1 MASLPQNMRKGV
13 KYYVALKK
21 GMIVGRYEGL
31 NYDGSYMFLSDGE
44 IRIVPRKNVVGV
56 SAAKS

>member
-21 GMIVGRYEGL
+21 GMIVGRYEG
-31 NYDGSYMFLSDGE
+31 
-44 IRIVPRKNVVGV
+44 
-56 SAAKS
+56 